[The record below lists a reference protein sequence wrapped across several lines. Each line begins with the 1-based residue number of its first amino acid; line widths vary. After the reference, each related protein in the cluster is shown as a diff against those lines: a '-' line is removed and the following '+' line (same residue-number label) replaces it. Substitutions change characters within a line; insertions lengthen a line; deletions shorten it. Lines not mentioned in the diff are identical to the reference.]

1 MRAAKEFKMGMLSR
15 LRERLDATFENRG
28 GAESERFAFSAELPA
43 GARGPICRVNVQV
56 LVEPQQDGDR
66 VRVRAHLQSNLASVL
81 RPALRAESEAEPAVS
96 SSRSL
101 VQASGQR
108 MSRVAGNGLQRVL
121 ASRVV
126 SRITEPLLR
135 RDFNTW
141 VEVQASTEP
150 LHDGAHSIV
159 PQQDKLAALGIRP
172 SKGRSAVAESWS
184 GHTPTGF
191 AQLSL
196 LQIDKKDLP
205 PDLVRRMGPRPFQL
219 AAAIVNTVERK

>member
-1 MRAAKEFKMGMLSR
+1 MGMLSR

-43 GARGPICRVNVQV
+43 GTRGPICRVNVQV

-81 RPALRAESEAEPAVS
+81 RPALRAEPEAEPAVS

-108 MSRVAGNGLQRVL
+108 MSRIAGNGLQRVL

-205 PDLVRRMGPRPFQL
+205 PDLVRRMGPGPFQL